1 MDKVRM
7 RTKEWIFSVI
17 SILFGLALVL
27 GALETVMR
35 FLPVNHVYA
44 ALPVDAQ
51 HPLIH
56 FPPHTTQ
63 QYSIG
68 WQMLSPQQKHANNDG
83 YYSAYDY
90 VPTNMPVM
98 AVIGDSF
105 IQASQVA
112 DDETLQAR
120 LQQGLH
126 GHGKVYAFG
135 VQGAPLSQ
143 YLMFADYARRQYRP
157 SAMVITIIAN
167 DFDQSIKR
175 YGSQI
180 FEGMY
185 VYSDATPQAQLE
197 LLDYTGPTQGGWR
210 GLAKHSALFR
220 YLYDNVGLNPKRIG
234 IWLKD
239 ADQHTPTVHFG
250 GVDANVEP
258 QRLADSKQA
267 VELFFRDLPAKTGLP
282 PDKIL
287 FVLDGIREVK
297 STADWEAAQHS
308 YFGQMRE
315 YFTEAAKQRGYPVL
329 DMHPIFY
336 QAQQVG
342 EKVDFIPQDWH
353 WNSYGHKLVADAIRQ
368 TPLFQQTFSQ

>member
-1 MDKVRM
+1 MGKAHTRI
-7 RTKEWIFSVI
+7 KEWIFSII
-17 SILFGLALVL
+17 SILLGFMLVL
-27 GALETVMR
+27 GMLEIVMR
-35 FLPVNHVYA
+35 FLPVNDIYA
-44 ALPVDAQ
+44 ALPVNAQ

-56 FPPHTTQ
+56 FPPHTSQ

-68 WQMLSPQQKHANNDG
+68 WKMAAAQHKHANNDG
-83 YYSAYDY
+83 YYSDYDY
-90 VPTNMPVM
+90 VPANMPVM

-112 DDETLQAR
+112 DNETLQAR
-120 LQQGLH
+120 LHYGLN
-126 GHGKVYAFG
+126 GHGKIYGFG

-143 YLMFADYARRQYRP
+143 YLIFADYARRKYQP
-157 SAMVITIIAN
+157 SAMVFSIIAN

-197 LLDYTGPTQGGWR
+197 LLEYAGSTQNGWR
-210 GLAKHSALFR
+210 GFIKHSALFR
-220 YLYDNVGLNPKRIG
+220 YLYDNVGLNPKQISAWFRKPG
-234 IWLKD
+234 N
-239 ADQHTPTVHFG
+239 TPVAHFG
-250 GVDANVEP
+250 GVDATVEP
-258 QRLADSKQA
+258 QRLADSKHA
-267 VELFFRDLPAKTGLP
+267 IELFFRDLPAKAGLSP
-282 PDKIL
+282 EKIL

-297 STADWEAAQHS
+297 NDTNWQEAQRS

-315 YFTEAAKQRGYPVL
+315 YFSQAARQRGYTVL

-353 WNSYGHKLVADAIRQ
+353 WNSNGHKLVADAIRQ
-368 TPLFQQTFSQ
+368 TPLFQQTFAQ

>member
-1 MDKVRM
+1 MNKKRP
-7 RTKEWIFSVI
+7 RLKEWTFRIISVM
-17 SILFGLALVL
+17 FGLTLVL
-27 GALETVMR
+27 GTLEIAMR
-35 FLPVNHVYA
+35 FLPVNDIYA
-44 ALPVDAQ
+44 VLPVNAQ

-56 FPPHTTQ
+56 FPPHSTQ

-68 WQMLSPQQKHANNDG
+68 WQMLSPQHKHANNDG
-83 YYSAYDY
+83 YYSDYDY
-90 VPTNMPVM
+90 VPTNLPVM

-105 IQASQVA
+105 IQAAQVA
-112 DDETLQAR
+112 DNETLQAR
-120 LQQGLH
+120 LQQSLNGR
-126 GHGKVYAFG
+126 GKVYGFG

-143 YLMFADYARRQYRP
+143 YLMFVDYARQHYQP

-175 YGSQI
+175 YGSQV

-197 LLDYTGPTQGGWR
+197 LLDYTGPKQDGWR
-210 GLAKHSALFR
+210 GLVKHSALFR
-220 YLYDNVGLNPKRIG
+220 YLYDNVGINPKQLLARFRN
-234 IWLKD
+234 
-239 ADQHTPTVHFG
+239 ADPHKPVVHFG
-250 GVDANVEP
+250 GVDAAVEP
-258 QRLADSKQA
+258 QRLEDSRQA
-267 VELFFRDLPAKTGLP
+267 VELFFRDLPGKTGLS

-297 STADWEAAQHS
+297 TASDWQAAQNS
-308 YFGQMRE
+308 YFGQMRN
-315 YFTEAAKQRGYPVL
+315 YFTQAARQRGYSVL
-329 DMHPIFY
+329 DMHLVFH

-368 TPLFQQTFSQ
+368 TQVFQQTFAQ